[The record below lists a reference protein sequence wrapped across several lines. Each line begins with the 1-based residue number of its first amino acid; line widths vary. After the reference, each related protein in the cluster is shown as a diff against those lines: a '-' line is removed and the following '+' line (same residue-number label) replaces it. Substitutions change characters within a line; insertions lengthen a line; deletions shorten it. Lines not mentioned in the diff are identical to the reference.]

1 MQYFH
6 CLPLTFGGF
15 YLWSHIDHKAI
26 NLRQTYFWSH
36 FYCRGINIINVKSG
50 TKRVTHQE
58 WACLKFYGIGAT
70 FVVHKCTV
78 FLTTYDSHDD
88 SPLSNA
94 CRMAL
99 SISLDDPLPPIL
111 NSNTVTRSRFFKVSF
126 TISQC
131 LTRFFFPKFSST
143 WFRISASTEASN
155 IVCVLSKRTLKRLIY
170 AWPTFWFF
178 QFPPAHLSYCW
189 KLWFSNLSVISSIN

>member
-1 MQYFH
+1 MWKVG
-6 CLPLTFGGF
+6 PKPKESLT
-15 YLWSHIDHKAI
+15 
-26 NLRQTYFWSH
+26 
-36 FYCRGINIINVKSG
+36 KSELVSSFMALELHLQF
-50 TKRVTHQE
+50 TN
-58 WACLKFYGIGAT
+58 
-70 FVVHKCTV
+70 V

-170 AWPTFWFF
+170 TWPTFWFF
-178 QFPPAHLSYCW
+178 SIPTCPPVLLLKIVIFKPVSY
-189 KLWFSNLSVISSIN
+189 F